1 MAFEEFASRGKVNA
15 EQIEE
20 SRSVIT
26 PQGAVTGHPGQWE
39 VRYPDGDVR
48 VLDDEAFQTEWGGDE
63 SGESEEETPDVESQ
77 RTRRNA
83 GAESDI
89 GSAGL
94 ITADAG
100 SESDSSQDSDRVHTS
115 SDTSSDKDSES
126 KDSES
131 KDSESKDSDTS
142 SKDRADKT
150 TEPPV

>member
-1 MAFEEFASRGKVNA
+1 MAFEEFKSKGAVNA

-20 SRSVIT
+20 ARSVIT
-26 PQGAVTGHPGQWE
+26 PQGAVTGQPGQWE

-48 VLDDEAFQTEWGGDE
+48 VLDDEAFQTEWGSGE
-63 SGESEEETPDVESQ
+63 SGEPEGEEGASQ
-77 RTRRNA
+77 RTQRNA

-89 GSAGL
+89 GSSGL

-115 SDTSSDKDSES
+115 SDKDSDTSSTDS
-126 KDSES
+126 DN
-131 KDSESKDSDTS
+131 KDSDTS
-142 SKDRADKT
+142 SKDSDSKESDRADKT